1 MGPVA
6 VRSAACRGPGGGSL
20 KLLFFVTEDYY
31 FVSHRLGL
39 ALAAQAEGYDVSV
52 VTRVRQHGDVIRNA
66 GLRVIP
72 FEIAR
77 SSLNPFSEA
86 MTILRLASLYRR
98 ERPDL
103 VHHVAMK
110 PILYGSIAAA
120 LTGHPAVVNA
130 VAGMGWLFTARTG
143 WARSLSGPVRTILAR
158 ALRAGISL
166 VQNPDDVRL
175 LVEMGVPESR
185 IRCIAGSGLDVRAFS
200 AVSPPEDSPLVVL
213 PARLLWDKGVGEFV
227 AAARLLRQ
235 RGSTARFLLAGEPD
249 PLNPASIPPTQV
261 AEWVRE
267 GVVEHAGWVADMPS
281 LLAKC
286 HIVCLPSYREGLP
299 KALLEA
305 AAAGR
310 PIVTTDVPGC
320 REVVTHG
327 ENGLLVPPRDVPALA
342 HALQRMIE
350 DAHLRTRLGASGR
363 MRAEQQFALGSI
375 VRQTLAIY
383 REALA

>member
-1 MGPVA
+1 MGAPV
-6 VRSAACRGPGGGSL
+6 VRSAARRGPGAGSL

-39 ALAAQAEGYDVSV
+39 ALAAQADGYDVSV

-66 GLRVIP
+66 GLRLIP

-77 SSLNPFSEA
+77 SSLNPFSEV
-86 MTILRLASLYRR
+86 MTVRRLVSLYRR

-110 PILYGSIAAA
+110 PILYGSIAARLA
-120 LTGHPAVVNA
+120 GRPAIVNA
-130 VAGMGWLFTARTG
+130 VAGMGWLFTSRTG
-143 WARSLSGPVRTILAR
+143 WARWLSGPVRNILAR

-175 LVEMGVPESR
+175 LVEMGVPQTH
-185 IRCIAGSGLDVRAFS
+185 IRRIAGSGLDVRAFQDG
-200 AVSPPEDSPLVVL
+200 SPPEGSPLVVL

-249 PLNPASIPPTQV
+249 PLNPASIPSTQV

-281 LLAKC
+281 LLARC
-286 HIVCLPSYREGLP
+286 HVVCLPSYREGLP

-342 HALQRMIE
+342 DALQRMIE
-350 DAHLRTRLGASGR
+350 DADLRTRLGASGR
-363 MRAEQQFALGSI
+363 ARAEQQFALDTI